1 MAMTPAIFVLTAS
14 GHRLGSTLA
23 SHLEAL
29 LIESDDFA
37 GALHRAFDENR
48 PIIGICAAGILIRLL
63 APKLSDKRAEP
74 PVIAVAEDGSS
85 AVPLLGGH
93 HGANDLARR
102 IAGITGGSAAITT
115 ASELRFGINLDE
127 PEGHTLANPAHLKGF
142 LASLLAGNKIRAKGE
157 AAWLSS
163 LPLADDAELSLLIT
177 DYEVPGNEKALVYY
191 PRRLAL
197 GVGCERGASLE
208 DLLQNVEGVLAAE
221 GLAKGAVACVASI
234 DVKADEPAV
243 HGVAAH
249 LGVPARFFSADELN
263 AETARLRTPSSLVLR
278 EVGCPGVA
286 EAAALRAAGAEG
298 ELLIAKTIR
307 ARTTCAIARAAAPID
322 ALSVGRARGSLS
334 IIGIGPGTAE
344 LRTPA
349 SLAALRRATDW
360 VGYELYLDLIT
371 DLRHGRREHRFAL
384 GDERPRVRHA
394 IDLAGEGRDVALV
407 CSGDPGIYAM
417 ASLVCEMLDPASN
430 ENLTEPQRRIEL
442 SIVPGISAF
451 QAAAARVGGFIGHDF
466 CAISLS
472 DLLTP
477 WQVIEKRVRAA
488 AEGDFVIAFYNP
500 RSKKRTDHLGQAMA
514 ILKASRLPSTPVVVA
529 RNLGRDGEQVVTV
542 PLAEFSPDEVDMLSV
557 VLVGAR
563 SSRSFQRGD
572 ASRIAYT
579 PRGYASKR
587 ETAS

>member
-1 MAMTPAIFVLTAS
+1 MTPAIFVLTAS

-23 SHLEAL
+23 SHLAGS
-29 LIESDDFA
+29 LIEPDDFA
-37 GALHRAFDENR
+37 GELRRAFDQNQ

-63 APKLSDKRAEP
+63 SPNLSDKRAEP

-102 IAGITGGSAAITT
+102 IAGITGGTAAITT
-115 ASELRFGINLDE
+115 ASDLQFGINFEE
-127 PEGHTLANPAHLKGF
+127 PEGHTLANPAQLKGF
-142 LASLLAGNKIRAKGE
+142 LASLLGGKKIRAKGE
-157 AAWLSS
+157 AAWLCS

-177 DYEVPGNEKALVYY
+177 DYNVPGSEKALVYH
-191 PRRLAL
+191 PRRLTL

-208 DLLQNVEGVLAAE
+208 ELLQNVDSVLASE
-221 GLAKGAVACVASI
+221 GLAQGAIACVVSL

-243 HGVAAH
+243 HSLAAH
-249 LGVPARFFSADELN
+249 IGVPARFFSADELN
-263 AETARLRTPSSLVLR
+263 AEAPRLRTPSSLVLR

-298 ELLIAKTIR
+298 ELIIAKTIR
-307 ARTTCAIARAAAPID
+307 GRTTCAVARASRPID
-322 ALSVGRARGSLS
+322 PLRVGRARGSLAV
-334 IIGIGPGTAE
+334 IGVGPGKAE

-349 SLAALRRATDW
+349 AEAALRRATDW
-360 VGYELYLDLIT
+360 VGYELYLDLIA
-371 DLRHGRREHRFAL
+371 DLRQGRREHRFAL
-384 GDERPRVRHA
+384 GDERARVLHA
-394 IDLAGEGRDVALV
+394 LQLAGEGRDVALV
-407 CSGDPGIYAM
+407 CSGDAGIYAM

-430 ENLTEPQRRIEL
+430 ENLTEPQRRIAL

-477 WQVIEKRVRAA
+477 WHVIENRVRAA
-488 AEGDFVIAFYNP
+488 AESDFIIAFYNP
-500 RSKKRTDHLGQAMA
+500 RSRKRSDHLGQAMA
-514 ILKASRLPSTPVVVA
+514 VVKAHRLPSTPVVIA
-529 RNLGRDGEQVVTV
+529 RNLGREREQVVTV
-542 PLAEFSPDEVDMLSV
+542 PLAEFSPTEVDMLSL
-557 VLVGAR
+557 VLVGSRA
-563 SSRSFQRGD
+563 SRSFLRGD
-572 ASRIAYT
+572 GTAIAYT

-587 ETAS
+587 ELPP

>member
-14 GHRLGSTLA
+14 GHRLGSRLA
-23 SHLEAL
+23 SHLDGS

-37 GALHRAFDENR
+37 GELRRAFDHNR

-85 AVPLLGGH
+85 SVPLLGGH

-115 ASELRFGINLDE
+115 ASELRFGIALDE
-127 PEGHTLANPAHLKGF
+127 PQGHVLANPADLKGF
-142 LASLLAGNKIRAKGE
+142 LAALLAGKKIRAKGE
-157 AAWLSS
+157 AAWLSA

-177 DYEVPGNEKALVYY
+177 DYDVPGNERALVYH

-197 GVGCERGASLE
+197 GVGCERGAGLE
-208 DLLQNVEGVLAAE
+208 ELLRNIEGALVSE
-221 GLAKGAVACVASI
+221 GLARGAIACVASI
-234 DVKADEPAV
+234 DVKADEPAI
-243 HGVAAH
+243 HSLAAH

-263 AETARLRTPSSLVLR
+263 AEAARLRTPSALVLR

-298 ELLIAKTIR
+298 ELVIAKTIR
-307 ARTTCAIARAAAPID
+307 GRTTCALARAAAPID
-322 ALSVGRARGSLS
+322 PLTVGRARGSLS

-344 LRTPA
+344 WRTPA
-349 SLAALRRATDW
+349 SLSALRRATDW
-360 VGYELYLDLIT
+360 VGYDLYLDLIA

-394 IDLAGEGRDVALV
+394 INLAGEGRDVALV

-430 ENLTEPQRRIEL
+430 ENLTEPQRRIAM

-477 WQVIEKRVRAA
+477 WHVIEHRVRAA

-500 RSKKRTDHLGQAMA
+500 RSKKRSDHLRQAMA
-514 ILKASRLPSTPVVVA
+514 ILKAHRPPSTPVVVA
-529 RNLGRDGEQVVTV
+529 RNLGREGEQVVTV
-542 PLAEFSPDEVDMLSV
+542 PLAEFSPDAVDMLSL
-557 VLVGAR
+557 VLIGAR
-563 SSRSFQRGD
+563 SSRSFPRGD
-572 ASRIAYT
+572 ATTIAYT

-587 ETAS
+587 DSTS